1 MDAKIIERTHGY
13 GKISIQC
20 KEAPSDDKV
29 ENIKQHIEFITREE
43 VTVLQTDTGNAM
55 TLQLIA

>member
-1 MDAKIIERTHGY
+1 MDTKIIERTHGY

-20 KEAPSDDKV
+20 KEVPSDDKV

-43 VTVLQTDTGNAM
+43 ITVLQTDTGNAM
-55 TLQLIA
+55 TL

>member
-1 MDAKIIERTHGY
+1 MDTKIIERTHGY

-29 ENIKQHIEFITREE
+29 ENIKQHMEFMTKEE
-43 VTVLQTDTGNAM
+43 ITVLPNTGNTMA
-55 TLQLIA
+55 LKLIA